1 MGMLTN
7 AEKKLDRVVA
17 LLEAILKELQ
27 TNKR

>member
-27 TNKR
+27 TKKR